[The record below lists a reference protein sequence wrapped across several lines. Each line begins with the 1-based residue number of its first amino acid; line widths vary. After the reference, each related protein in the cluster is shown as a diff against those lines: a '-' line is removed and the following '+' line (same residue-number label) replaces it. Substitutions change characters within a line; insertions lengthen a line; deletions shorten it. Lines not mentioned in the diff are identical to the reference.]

1 MYMPAEPPHLTAFN
15 LINAVDV
22 EETDRKILAYQ
33 RENAEQI
40 DMQSSFEDKHAELIR
55 AQDEEER
62 RRKQEQAAEFAQRDA
77 AERAEREKEEQEL
90 LQLLEASGEGED
102 ASKVIRKHRAV
113 ALKRSSARMASD
125 TTQSSHTGAGSGK
138 PSLLSRYA
146 GFNRNSF
153 AAEQNKKD
161 PFAPEDPMA
170 DYDTAFYDYR
180 DLFTLRSVEQPYVDK
195 GTHEVLRDGKKQGG
209 GFDVRKSVWE
219 RAIRSAVMG
228 LWTPLVGVSDAGVK
242 TDRDGDAVMS

>member
-1 MYMPAEPPHLTAFN
+1 MLTLSGLAAFN

-22 EETDRKILAYQ
+22 EETDRKIMAYQ

-55 AQDEEER
+55 AQDEDER

-77 AERAEREKEEQEL
+77 AERAEREKEEHEL

-125 TTQSSHTGAGSGK
+125 TTQAPQAGAGAGEK

-146 GFNRNSF
+146 GFSRKSF
-153 AAEQNKKD
+153 AAEQDKRD

-170 DYDTAFYDYR
+170 DHDTAFYDYR
-180 DLFTLRSVEQPYVDK
+180 DLFTLRSVEQPYVDR
-195 GTHEVLRDGKKQGG
+195 GSQEVLGDGKKQGG

-228 LWTPLVGVSDAGVK
+228 LWTPPVGALGSGVR